1 MAAHLLWSR
10 GLVEVL
16 GRRLDLMGEER
27 GGGLGGWM
35 PTWLGLGLGIGIG
48 LGFGLG
54 LGVGNEIELGTGF
67 GLGLGV

>member
-35 PTWLGLGLGIGIG
+35 PTWLGLG
-48 LGFGLG
+48 
-54 LGVGNEIELGTGF
+54 
-67 GLGLGV
+67 

>member
-27 GGGLGGWM
+27 GGGLCGEM
-35 PTWLGLGLGIGIG
+35 PTWLRLA
-48 LGFGLG
+48 
-54 LGVGNEIELGTGF
+54 
-67 GLGLGV
+67 